1 MFYDF
6 ESSHYSQNSAS
17 YVQLKFRNSSPPRGN
32 QPPEGHETL
41 PSILKG
47 LKTSI
52 LGGEYTV
59 MRIENKPLVQGGFD
73 NIFVSFLRL

>member
-17 YVQLKFRNSSPPRGN
+17 YVQLKFRNSSPLRGN

-41 PSILKG
+41 PDYSTFRHRQCIRNSIKQYIN
-47 LKTSI
+47 I
-52 LGGEYTV
+52 LLTISQKCIPQNV
-59 MRIENKPLVQGGFD
+59 F
-73 NIFVSFLRL
+73 